1 MHSTFSVP
9 VHHLHTSSSTSTDK
23 DKNKDDKFEEVLNQ
37 LWFKHKKPEWLPNNF
52 YPRADLLQQRDQL
65 IQQAEHL
72 FFHYD
77 TNRTFAISKQEF
89 KMAFQQFGLE
99 PTKAKQLS
107 RIVHASENGLISL
120 EEFVNAFIYVNGGGE
135 IWEVKEPSSQEATNI
150 GRVTA
155 SNISDIT
162 HEKDLHHHEDKGG
175 PSSHIGSNLPL
186 PKSDN
191 PFSHHHQQPQ
201 KQFEVHN
208 EHFIPKDTKYNME
221 QQYPYPQSSFVADQQ
236 DQQQPSRMFSS
247 GHPQLNPQLSEKDPN
262 AK

>member
-9 VHHLHTSSSTSTDK
+9 VHHIPTTSDQE
-23 DKNKDDKFEEVLNQ
+23 KNKDKFEEILNH
-37 LWFKHKKPEWLPNNF
+37 LWFKGKKPEWLPNNF
-52 YPRADLLQQRDQL
+52 YPRADLFQQRDDL

-99 PTKAKQLS
+99 PTKAKNLS
-107 RIVHASENGLISL
+107 RIVHSSENGLISL
-120 EEFVNAFIYVNGGGE
+120 EEFINAYIYVNGGGE
-135 IWEVKEPSSQEATNI
+135 IWDVQEPSQSSSNV

-155 SNISDIT
+155 SNISEIT
-162 HEKDLHHHEDKGG
+162 HEHASHHNQKG
-175 PSSHIGSNLPL
+175 SEITSNLSL
-186 PKSDN
+186 PPSDN
-191 PFSHHHQQPQ
+191 PFSHHHQQHQ
-201 KQFEVHN
+201 LQNEVLK
-208 EHFIPKDTKYNME
+208 EHLIPKDSENNME
-221 QQYPYPQSSFVADQQ
+221 QQYPYPQYSFVADQQ